1 MAIAFGSSASLSGLF
16 SARPAPDAGQVGRF
30 YLATDTGVFYRD
42 NGTSWDVCGRSAEVI
57 APTVVL
63 IGGTIFG
70 NSDVFAA
77 ITAQTGR
84 NPVRGDI
91 GYGLNSFGNNATY
104 IVSTPPSV
112 GEEGACILINTP

>member
-16 SARPAPDAGQVGRF
+16 SARPAPDAAQVGRF

-63 IGGTIFG
+63 ISGTIFG
-70 NSDVFAA
+70 ASEVFAA
-77 ITAQTGR
+77 ITTQTGR
-84 NPVRGDI
+84 DPVKGDI
-91 GYGLNSFGNNATY
+91 GYGLNQFGNNTVY

-112 GEEGACILINTP
+112 GEEGAVILINTP